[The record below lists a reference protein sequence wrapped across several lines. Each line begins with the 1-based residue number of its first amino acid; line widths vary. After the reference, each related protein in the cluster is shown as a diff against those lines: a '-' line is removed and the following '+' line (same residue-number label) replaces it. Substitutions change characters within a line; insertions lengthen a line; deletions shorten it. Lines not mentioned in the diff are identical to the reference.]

1 MEVLIKKY
9 QGLEYALQAFI
20 YKEEVREC
28 LLSMPGWEELAGRS
42 YGYIRHRLPT
52 MPEDLELPASQD
64 PSTGEWLRWDMG
76 LKRYKVPPESHLEPV
91 VSLGSNRAVHGLN
104 LLDGDG
110 NPTRPLILIGN
121 RNLGNNPGFVA
132 WHSQKQPRLF
142 HLQGEFFED
151 EKGLPRVF
159 TMLTAWKDGDLTIEP
174 VTFKPKGNEYAPCL
188 PQSHPRKEEEIVW
201 CTYGQQ
207 VLRNGKVVPIEEI
220 IDQFYD
226 VRHVFWLPTH
236 QGNQT
241 SCPIG
246 EEELRALYAYYP
258 TEPKELTRWKE
269 TLLRELYAGRPRS
282 RYFHNA
288 VGVSADKV
296 FILQRHGTPEEIGYW
311 LREEGAEDGLILDNG
326 GSVFTWAWWAFRD
339 VRQVGGKAVVRIG
352 NVIFSAPAW
361 RPPTISLIAFVLKGP
376 PRHVEPPGAV
386 SMAVV

>member
-1 MEVLIKKY
+1 
-9 QGLEYALQAFI
+9 
-20 YKEEVREC
+20 
-28 LLSMPGWEELAGRS
+28 MPGWEEVANKS
-42 YGYIRHRLPT
+42 YGYIRHHIHGIPQSLVP
-52 MPEDLELPASQD
+52 PASQD
-64 PSTGEWLRWDMG
+64 PRTGEWLAWDAG

-91 VSLGSNRAVHGLN
+91 ISLGPTRAVHGLN

-110 NPTRPLILIGN
+110 NPTCRLILIGN

-151 EKGLPRVF
+151 EEGLPKVF
-159 TMLTAWKDGDLTIEP
+159 TMLTAWKGGDLTIESIR
-174 VTFKPKGNEYAPCL
+174 FKPTGNDYMPCL
-188 PQSHPRKEEEIVW
+188 LQHHSGKEEEIAW

-207 VLRNGKVVPIEEI
+207 VLRKGEVVSIEEI

-226 VRHVFWLPTH
+226 IRHVFWFPTH

-258 TEPKELTRWKE
+258 TEPKGLTRWRE

-288 VGVSADKV
+288 VGVSSDKV

-339 VRQVGGKAVVRIG
+339 VVQVGGRTVARIG
-352 NVIFSAPAW
+352 NVIFSAPGW